1 MKVFENFMT
10 EKNNILEIDLGKL
23 MLSVRELPA
32 KHFDALCMEMEL
44 ESNDDIIEME
54 KKVE

>member
-1 MKVFENFMT
+1 MT